1 MFHNDPG
8 KHRVAEENNSISMPR
23 ESKQASN
30 SLFQGQSDKRISGGM
45 NARLSV
51 SKGGSVPKE
60 NGKIR
65 LLDEMD
71 EGAEVRVS

>member
-1 MFHNDPG
+1 
-8 KHRVAEENNSISMPR
+8 
-23 ESKQASN
+23 
-30 SLFQGQSDKRISGGM
+30 M